1 MRKLLR
7 NRVFGATAL
16 ALTMLVAACGGSGG
30 DADGTPINVAS
41 FNFPESTILA
51 EIYAQVLE
59 ANDYPVERQ
68 LNIGSR
74 EIIFPLLEDG
84 TVGLLPEYV
93 GSSLAVGFGVE
104 GQFGT
109 DAGAAEL
116 STQFESLAVTVLDPA
131 PAEDKNA
138 FVVSQAFADSNG
150 VRSVS
155 DLSGLDSVTFA
166 GPPECENRPTCLVGL
181 QDTYGLTNV
190 TFESIAEGSARI
202 AALENG
208 EVDMVLLFSTQP
220 VIVEK
225 GFVALED
232 DQGIVGAENIVPVV
246 LTSLVDEYGSDF
258 SNLLNRVSAR
268 ITTEVLLDLNG
279 RVELEAED
287 PADVAAAWLE
297 ENGFTG

>member
-1 MRKLLR
+1 MRNMLR

-16 ALTMLVAACGGSGG
+16 ALTLMVAACGGSGG

-59 ANDYPVERQ
+59 ANDYPVDRQ

-84 TVGLLPEYV
+84 SVGLLPEYI

-104 GQFGT
+104 GQFRT
-109 DAGAAEL
+109 DEGRTRLATE
-116 STQFESLAVTVLDPA
+116 FEGLGITVLRPA

-138 FVVSQAFADSNG
+138 FVVTQAFADANG
-150 VRSVS
+150 LRSVS
-155 DLSGLDSVTFA
+155 DLADVDSVVFA
-166 GPPECENRPTCLVGL
+166 GPPECENRATCFLGL

-190 TFESIAEGSARI
+190 TFESIAEGAARV
-202 AALENG
+202 AALESG
-208 EVDMVLLFSTQP
+208 EVDMALLFSTQP
-220 VIVEK
+220 VINAK

-232 DQGIVGAENIVPVV
+232 DESIVGAENVVPVV
-246 LTSLVDEYGSDF
+246 LTSLIDEYGDE
-258 SNLLNRVSAR
+258 LATVLNRVSSR

-279 RVELEAED
+279 RVELDAQD

-297 ENGFTG
+297 EQGFTG